1 MNLSAVE
8 KGNGSGL
15 WVFYYLV
22 VSALPLVSAA
32 SPGVARILL
41 LGAVHQ
47 VVKRV
52 GVEIDVVGPG
62 ESSRLMGRHTDR

>member
-1 MNLSAVE
+1 
-8 KGNGSGL
+8 
-15 WVFYYLV
+15 
-22 VSALPLVSAA
+22 
-32 SPGVARILL
+32 
-41 LGAVHQ
+41 VHQ